1 MSMHFADRLLEAIAC
16 KGAPICVGIDPQLE
30 RLPPSVLTKHDIAAR
45 LDAGTIREVRASRA
59 AAAIEEYG
67 RGVID
72 AVAPTSPAVKLNI
85 AFFEVWSV
93 AGLTA
98 YAKLVGYARE
108 RGLLVIADVK
118 RADIGHSSAAYA
130 TAHLEPH
137 ADRPAV
143 DAITVNPYFG
153 DDGVEPFVA
162 EAQKHDKGVFV
173 LVQTSN
179 PSSVAIQGIPFGANC
194 TVADRVAGLV
204 ERWATVEGR
213 VGKSGYSCVGAVVSP
228 RDTAAT
234 IRLRELMPNCL
245 FLVPGFGAQGRTPDE
260 VALCFKPDGTGAL
273 VSASRSVGFAFAE
286 PGPRAAKDEW
296 RAGVAAACEAFASS
310 VRNALPRR

>member
-1 MSMHFADRLLEAIAC
+1 MITHFADRLLEAVAA

-30 RLPPSVLTKHDIAAR
+30 RLPASVLTKHE
-45 LDAGTIREVRASRA
+45 LTPLLGTGSLGRIPSDRA
-59 AAAIEEYG
+59 AAAIEDYG

-85 AFFEVWSV
+85 AFFEMWSGP
-93 AGLTA
+93 GLHA
-98 YAKLVGYARE
+98 YALLATYARE
-108 RGLLVIADVK
+108 RGLLVIGDVK

-137 ADRPAV
+137 PDRPTA
-143 DAITVNPYFG
+143 DAITINPYFA
-153 DDGVEPFVA
+153 DDGVEPFFVA
-162 EAQKHDKGVFV
+162 AQKHGKGVFV

-179 PSSVAIQGIPFGANC
+179 PSAAAIQGIPFGANH

-204 ERWATVEGR
+204 ERWASAPGR
-213 VGKSGYSCVGAVVSP
+213 ITKRGYSCVGAVVSP
-228 RDTAAT
+228 RDAAAT
-234 IRLRELMPNCL
+234 LRLRELMPNCL

-260 VALCFKPDGTGAL
+260 VALCFKHDGTGAL

-286 PGPRAAKDEW
+286 SGSHGPKDDW
-296 RAGVAAACEAFASS
+296 RPIVAAACETFASS
-310 VRNALPRR
+310 VRAALPRR